1 MAKSLN
7 LEVEVSQILETYNLE
22 VVRATQEA
30 SKEAANETVKILKAI
45 SPTGKARRHYRT
57 GWRVTRRAQGILT
70 TFIVHNA
77 TKPGM
82 TQLLEYGHVIR
93 NQKGTYGRTNGIK
106 HISKAE
112 REGIEIFEDSLNSR
126 L

>member
-1 MAKSLN
+1 MAQSL
-7 LEVEVSQILETYNLE
+7 EAEMSKILEDYYHDIE
-22 VVRATQEA
+22 KASDEA

-57 GWRVTRRAQGILT
+57 GWRVTRRAEGILT
-70 TFIVHNA
+70 TFIVHNS

-82 TQLLEYGHVIR
+82 TQLLEYGHVVR
-93 NQKGTYGRTNGIK
+93 NQKGTYGRTSGIK

-112 REGIEIFEDSLNSR
+112 QEGIEIFEDSLNAR

>member
-1 MAKSLN
+1 MAQSLEAEMAK
-7 LEVEVSQILETYNLE
+7 ILGDYYHDIEKASE
-22 VVRATQEA
+22 EA

>member
-1 MAKSLN
+1 MTQS
-7 LEVEVSQILETYNLE
+7 LETEMSKILDEYYQDIE
-22 VVRATQEA
+22 KASIEA
-30 SKEAANETVKILKAI
+30 SKEAANETVKILKTI
-45 SPTGKARRHYRT
+45 SPTGKARRHYKS
-57 GWRVTRRAQGILT
+57 GWKVTRKTEGILT

-82 TQLLEYGHVIR
+82 TQLLEFGHVIR

-112 REGIEIFEDSLNSR
+112 QEGAEIFEDALNSR
-126 L
+126 LGG

>member
-1 MAKSLN
+1 MAQSLEAEMAK
-7 LEVEVSQILETYNLE
+7 ILGDYYHDIEK
-22 VVRATQEA
+22 ASDEA

-57 GWRVTRRAQGILT
+57 GWRVTRRAEGILT

-112 REGIEIFEDSLNSR
+112 QEGIEIFEDSLNAR